1 MRLRRYRRNVVVF
14 TSSAR
19 PADDHGAWRYKRVAR
34 TGRIRRCVRIGILLT
49 VIAVRPR
56 WRPLLAGAVF
66 TVIGVIAR
74 DGPVGVLLV
83 PGVLLLWQSFLI
95 PANPDADRERRAR
108 LERELAAFSTPA
120 QRCDL
125 EATLDRYPDRAT
137 GEIRDILAGQVVA
150 AHSSGIPGAGW
161 PDRGYK

>member
-19 PADDHGAWRYKRVAR
+19 PADDHGAWWYKRPAR
-34 TGRIRRCVRIGILLT
+34 TGRIRRCIRIGVLLT

-66 TVIGVIAR
+66 TVVGLIER

-95 PANPDADRERRAR
+95 PANPEADRERRAR

-120 QRCDL
+120 QRRDL

-137 GEIRDILAGQVVA
+137 GEIRDILASQVVA

-161 PDRGYK
+161 PDRGHK